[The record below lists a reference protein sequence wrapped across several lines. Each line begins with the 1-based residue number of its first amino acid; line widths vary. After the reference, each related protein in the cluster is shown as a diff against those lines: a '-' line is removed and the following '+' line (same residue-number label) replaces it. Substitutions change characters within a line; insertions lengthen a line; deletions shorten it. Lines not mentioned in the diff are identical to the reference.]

1 MKKGGVPSANN
12 IVITEIFHDQPQLFG
27 FPLISNPF
35 TDPVPLYTNTVMRII
50 SAARSSG
57 GVEGSITSGIDTI
70 GPICLVYPMLV
81 KDSDIGPSEKDII
94 QYGWLKWNSASPLAN
109 EQYLSY
115 SLLYPQ
121 MSLNDFPQEGGVQ
134 INSDVTKVSLTNPNF
149 DNQLEALR
157 GQRIIIPVTT
167 DTSSGTIKVSR
178 FVWATITDYNV
189 DSSPNYVKANFDTT
203 TALPAACN

>member
-1 MKKGGVPSANN
+1 M
-12 IVITEIFHDQPQLFG
+12 
-27 FPLISNPF
+27 
-35 TDPVPLYTNTVMRII
+35 
-50 SAARSSG
+50 
-57 GVEGSITSGIDTI
+57 
-70 GPICLVYPMLV
+70 